1 MRGEVLSPAAH
12 RRHPTGLEPC
22 HLFGY
27 AGITRSA
34 WVYCSVVRAAD
45 CRSAGPWF
53 KSGCAL
59 FCTPPYLRTSK
70 TEIEA
75 VRERKLSTRAEP
87 ICCAKARACFRKNF
101 DDSIFLLTER
111 MCSYVPPWPNGQGV
125 GLLIRRLRVRVPQ
138 GVFTFWDGAGSK

>member
-1 MRGEVLSPAAH
+1 M
-12 RRHPTGLEPC
+12 
-22 HLFGY
+22 
-27 AGITRSA
+27 
-34 WVYCSVVRAAD
+34 VRAAD

-75 VRERKLSTRAEP
+75 VRHRKLSTRAEP

-138 GVFTFWDGAGSK
+138 EVCCAIVLIFVAPKSKGIATQSGQGSPSLLPVVFCFVDDETRESLPRSPS